1 MSAVTSER
9 AWQVRAACRGP
20 HADVFFP
27 PPSFERKEDKLE
39 REGRAK
45 AICDECSV
53 IGECRDYALE
63 IREQHGIWGGLNE
76 LERRE
81 ILSQRRN

>member
-1 MSAVTSER
+1 M
-9 AWQVRAACRGP
+9 
-20 HADVFFP
+20 FFP
-27 PPSFERKEDKLE
+27 PPSFERKEEKLE
-39 REGRAK
+39 RESRAK
-45 AICDECSV
+45 AICEVCRV
-53 IGECRDYALE
+53 IDECRDYALE